1 MNVVERNE
9 LYLNGIL
16 QGEGLFPHL
25 EAAPAGGFFNWD
37 FGLVE
42 LPREAGIIVI
52 RGPRQYG
59 KSTWLEYQLRE
70 TLRQFGPGTALSSS
84 RVAHRPRVRRCL
96 KLGRSRNTYFKRLRI
111 GSTENAR

>member
-1 MNVVERNE
+1 
-9 LYLNGIL
+9 
-16 QGEGLFPHL
+16 
-25 EAAPAGGFFNWD
+25 
-37 FGLVE
+37 
-42 LPREAGIIVI
+42 
-52 RGPRQYG
+52 
-59 KSTWLEYQLRE
+59 LRE